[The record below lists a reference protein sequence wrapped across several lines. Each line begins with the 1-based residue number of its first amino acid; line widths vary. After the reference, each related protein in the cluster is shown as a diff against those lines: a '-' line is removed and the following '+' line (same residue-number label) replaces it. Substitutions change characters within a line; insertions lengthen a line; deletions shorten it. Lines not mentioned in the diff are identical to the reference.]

1 MRISR
6 PSPGTVLATI
16 ALVMA
21 STGTAVAAVDFA
33 RNAGAVDR
41 LSAVGASSSND
52 RAAGRLVATARGG
65 SNKGQIP
72 NKFLADT
79 PEAFRFAAPF
89 DVQDNAAGA
98 NVGVNGNPLGTLTAS
113 CQDQSNAAGTEDPR
127 SVITFNNASGGPVN
141 FARRVGTGD
150 AAIGVLQN
158 ATVDSFTINASNTFK
173 YNLEGGSAQ
182 VVIEGVVRQD
192 RPAPTDGK
200 CFVYGTVQVI
210 R

>member
-6 PSPGTVLATI
+6 PSPATVIATI
-16 ALVMA
+16 SLVMA
-21 STGTAVAAVDFA
+21 TTGSAVAAVDFA
-33 RNAGAVDR
+33 SNAGAVDR
-41 LSAVGASSSND
+41 LSAVGASSSNN

-72 NKFLADT
+72 NKFLADV
-79 PEAFRFAAPF
+79 PEASRFAAPF

-98 NVGVNGNPLGTLTAS
+98 NVGLSANPIGALTAS

-127 SVITFNNASGGPVN
+127 SVITFSNTSGVAIN
-141 FARRVGTGD
+141 FARRVGAGD

-158 ATVDSFTINASNTFK
+158 ATVDSFTINGSNTFK
-173 YNLEGGSAQ
+173 YNIEGGSAQ
-182 VVIEGVVRQD
+182 VIIEGVVRQD

>member
-1 MRISR
+1 MRLSR
-6 PSPGTVLATI
+6 PTPGTVLATI

-41 LSAVGASSSND
+41 LSAVGASSSNN

-79 PEAFRFAAPF
+79 PEALRFAAPF
-89 DVQDNAAGA
+89 DVQDNANGA
-98 NVGVNGNPLGTLTAS
+98 NVALNGNPLGQLTAS

-127 SVITFNNASGGPVN
+127 SVVTFNNTSGAGVN

-150 AAIGVLQN
+150 ATIGLLQN
-158 ATVDSFTINASNTFK
+158 ATVDSFTINGSNTFK
-173 YNLEGGSAQ
+173 YNLEGTAAQ

-200 CFVYGTVQVI
+200 CFVYGTAQVV